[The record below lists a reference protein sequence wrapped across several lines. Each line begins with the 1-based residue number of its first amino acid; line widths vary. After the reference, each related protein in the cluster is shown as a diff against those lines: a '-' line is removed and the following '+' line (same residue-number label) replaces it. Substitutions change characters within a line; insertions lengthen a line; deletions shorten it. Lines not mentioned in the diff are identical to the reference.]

1 MVSGKGPQTMPTEPS
16 PPDAPAPAATADGA
30 FSADLYRAL
39 AHDAADTVFSPV
51 SVAAALRM
59 ALCGARG
66 QTAAELGRA
75 LHEDGSPDAAA
86 DGLRSLSAVVRS
98 LTASGSVTFRAPNT
112 IWVQAGLPLLPD
124 FTARLSEAAVAAW
137 AQADFAAAP
146 EQARAE
152 INRVIAGQTEDKITT
167 LLPPHAVDER
177 TKLVLASAV
186 YLKAAWTNPFAAP
199 ATADAPFYP
208 DGPGQPSLTV
218 PMMHGTGSRAYLR
231 GDGYQAVLLGYQGA
245 SLAMAVV
252 LPDGPLAALAPRIGT
267 AGPGGL
273 LNGATLHQVTL
284 SLPRFRLEAA
294 FDLVPVLQQL
304 GVRKAFGNDAD
315 FSGITE
321 AEPLKVGTV
330 AHQAYIDVDE
340 HGTEAAAA
348 TAVTMLRPSAIRRPP
363 PAVTMVVDRPFLF
376 AIIDTAAG
384 LPLFLGQVTHPR
396 GPRAR

>member
-1 MVSGKGPQTMPTEPS
+1 MPTEPS
-16 PPDAPAPAATADGA
+16 PRNAPAPAATPDGA
-30 FSADLYRAL
+30 FSADLYRTL
-39 AHDAADTVFSPV
+39 AHDAPDTVFSPV

-75 LHEDGSPDAAA
+75 LHQDGSPDAAA

-98 LTASGSVTFRAPNT
+98 LTATGSVTFRAPNT
-112 IWVQAGLPLLPD
+112 VWIQAGLPLLPA
-124 FTARLSEAAVAAW
+124 FTARLSGAAAATW

-152 INRVIAGQTEDKITT
+152 INRVIAGLTEGKITD
-167 LLPPHAVDER
+167 LLPPDAIARR

-186 YLKAAWTNPFAAP
+186 YLKAAWTNPFAAS
-199 ATADAPFYP
+199 ATADAAFYP

-218 PMMHGTGSRAYLR
+218 PMMHGTGSRPYLR

-252 LPDGPLAALAPRIGT
+252 LPDGPLAALEPGIGT
-267 AGPGGL
+267 AGLGSL
-273 LNGATLHQVTL
+273 LGGATTHRVTL
-284 SLPRFRLEAA
+284 ALPRFRLAAA
-294 FDLVPVLQQL
+294 FDLVPVLQRL
-304 GVRKAFGNDAD
+304 GVREAFGNGAD

-321 AEPLKVGTV
+321 AEPLKLGTV
-330 AHQAYIDVDE
+330 AHKAYIDVDE

-348 TAVTMLRPSAIRRPP
+348 TAATVLRPSAIVRPP
-363 PAVTMVVDRPFLF
+363 PAVTVVVDRPFLF
-376 AIIDTAAG
+376 AIVDTVAG

-396 GPRAR
+396 RPRAR

>member
-1 MVSGKGPQTMPTEPS
+1 MPTEPS
-16 PPDAPAPAATADGA
+16 PRDAPAPATTADGA

-75 LHEDGSPDAAA
+75 LHQDGSPDAAA

-124 FTARLSEAAVAAW
+124 FTARLGEAAVAAW

-152 INRVIAGQTEDKITT
+152 INRVIAGQTEDKITS

-186 YLKAAWTNPFAAP
+186 YLKAAWTSPFAAS

-208 DGPGQPSLTV
+208 DGPGQPSRTV

-267 AGPGGL
+267 AGLAVLLGGL
-273 LNGATLHQVTL
+273 LGGATTHRVTL

-294 FDLVPVLQQL
+294 FDLVPVLQRL
-304 GVRKAFGNDAD
+304 GVREAFGNDAD

-321 AEPLKVGTV
+321 AEPLKLGTV
-330 AHQAYIDVDE
+330 AHKAYIDVDE

-348 TAVTMLRPSAIRRPP
+348 TAVTVLRPSAILRPP
-363 PAVTMVVDRPFLF
+363 PAVTVVVDRPFLF

-384 LPLFLGQVTHPR
+384 LPLFLGQVTHPHC
-396 GPRAR
+396 PRAR

>member
-1 MVSGKGPQTMPTEPS
+1 MPTEPS
-16 PPDAPAPAATADGA
+16 PRDAPAPATTADGA

-75 LHEDGSPDAAA
+75 LHQDGSPDAAA

-124 FTARLSEAAVAAW
+124 FTARLGEAAVAAW

-152 INRVIAGQTEDKITT
+152 INRVIAGQTEDKITS

-186 YLKAAWTNPFAAP
+186 YLKAAWTSPFAAS

-267 AGPGGL
+267 AGLAVLLGGL
-273 LNGATLHQVTL
+273 LGGATTHRVTL

-294 FDLVPVLQQL
+294 FDLVPVLQRL
-304 GVRKAFGNDAD
+304 GVREAFGNDAD

-321 AEPLKVGTV
+321 AEPLKLGTV
-330 AHQAYIDVDE
+330 AHKAYIDVDE

-348 TAVTMLRPSAIRRPP
+348 TAVTVLRPSAILRPP
-363 PAVTMVVDRPFLF
+363 PAVTVVVDRPFLF

-384 LPLFLGQVTHPR
+384 LPLFLGQVSHPSR
-396 GPRAR
+396 PRAR

>member
-1 MVSGKGPQTMPTEPS
+1 MPTEPS
-16 PPDAPAPAATADGA
+16 PRDAPAPATTTDGA

-66 QTAAELGRA
+66 QTAAELGRT
-75 LHEDGSPDAAA
+75 LHQDGSPDAAA

-112 IWVQAGLPLLPD
+112 IWVQAGLPLLAG

-152 INRVIAGQTEDKITT
+152 INRVIAGQTEGKITD
-167 LLPPHAVDER
+167 LLPPDAIARR
-177 TKLVLASAV
+177 TRLVLASAV
-186 YLKAAWTNPFAAP
+186 YLKAAWTSPFAAS
-199 ATADAPFYP
+199 ATADAAFYP
-208 DGPGQPSLTV
+208 EGPDQPSLTV

-273 LNGATLHQVTL
+273 LHGATIHRVTL
-284 SLPRFRLEAA
+284 SLPRFRLE
-294 FDLVPVLQQL
+294 
-304 GVRKAFGNDAD
+304 VREAFGNDAD

-330 AHQAYIDVDE
+330 AHKAYIDVDE

-348 TAVTMLRPSAIRRPP
+348 TAVTVLRPSAILRPP
-363 PAVTMVVDRPFLF
+363 AAVTMVVDRPFLF
-376 AIIDTAAG
+376 AIIDTATG

-396 GPRAR
+396 CPRAR

>member
-1 MVSGKGPQTMPTEPS
+1 MPTEPS
-16 PPDAPAPAATADGA
+16 PRDAPAPATTADGA

-75 LHEDGSPDAAA
+75 LHQDGSPDAAA

-124 FTARLSEAAVAAW
+124 FTARLGEAAVAAW

-152 INRVIAGQTEDKITT
+152 INRVIAGQTEDKITS

-186 YLKAAWTNPFAAP
+186 YLKAAWTSPFAAS

-267 AGPGGL
+267 AGLAVLLGGL
-273 LNGATLHQVTL
+273 LGGATTHRVTL

-294 FDLVPVLQQL
+294 FDLVPVLQRL
-304 GVRKAFGNDAD
+304 GVREAFGNDAD

-321 AEPLKVGTV
+321 AEPLKLGTV
-330 AHQAYIDVDE
+330 AHKAYIDVDE

-348 TAVTMLRPSAIRRPP
+348 TAVTVLRPSAILRPP
-363 PAVTMVVDRPFLF
+363 PAVTVVVDRPFLF

-384 LPLFLGQVTHPR
+384 LPLFLGQVTHPHC
-396 GPRAR
+396 PRAR

>member
-1 MVSGKGPQTMPTEPS
+1 MPD
-16 PPDAPAPAATADGA
+16 DAALMTTARESAAAAIA
-30 FSADLYRAL
+30 FGADLYQRL
-39 AHDAADTVFSPV
+39 AQDGANTVFSPV
-51 SVAAALRM
+51 SVASALWM
-59 ALCGARG
+59 AWCGARG
-66 QTAAELGRA
+66 QTAAELARVLRLNGAPDTAANGLRP
-75 LHEDGSPDAAA
+75 LSRLIGDAAA
-86 DGLRSLSAVVRS
+86 RGA
-98 LTASGSVTFRAPNT
+98 VTFRAPNT
-112 IWVQAGLPLLPD
+112 VWVQSGLPVRPE
-124 FTARLSEAAVAAW
+124 FTARLSGAAARFADADFTRAPEAA
-137 AQADFAAAP
+137 
-146 EQARAE
+146 RNE
-152 INRVIAGQTEDKITT
+152 INGVIAEKTAGKITG
-167 LLPPHAVDER
+167 LLPPGSIGPLTR
-177 TKLVLASAV
+177 LLLANAV
-186 YLKAAWTNPFAAP
+186 YLKAAWLQPFPAAQ
-199 ATADAPFYP
+199 TSDAPFYP
-208 DGPGQPSLTV
+208 DGQDRADMTV
-218 PMMHGTGSRAYLR
+218 PMMRGTAARAYVR

-267 AGPGGL
+267 AGLAVLLGGL
-273 LNGATLHQVTL
+273 LGGATTHRVTL